1 MCGNALYKKCSAFPQ
16 KADVCPS
23 DEMPLASQNS
33 LNFRM
38 EILSAEQIR
47 AWDEYTMQHE
57 PITSIDLME
66 RAAGSCLSWLEKA
79 GYLGRSFSIYC
90 GKGNNGGD
98 GLALARMLSSL
109 ECAVSVHI
117 LEFGHIGTE
126 DFQANLAL
134 LHETPVEVRF
144 VQTEEHFHPVPAG
157 DMLIDA
163 LFGSGLNRKLE
174 GVAAALVDHLNRSG
188 NEIIAIDIPSGLF
201 VSKSSKGNTVVRAT
215 HTLSFQVYK
224 PAFLMPENEAWVG
237 EVHILDIGLHP
248 GFLQKTNSDAEL
260 LDAAIIGAI
269 YKPRKSFAHKGNFGH
284 ALLVTG
290 AYGKIGAAVLSGRAC
305 LRTGAGLVTILVPRC
320 GYSII
325 QTTLPEA
332 MVLTDEDEKIHTTL
346 PPGGHGGDLG
356 SGGIQHS
363 GSGAAAGGDGDSR
376 LAATGPDAALDKY
389 SVVGVGPGLGQDPR
403 TVAFMWE
410 LLRRYR
416 KPMVVDADALNI
428 LGANPE
434 MMGLLPP
441 YSILSPHPK
450 EFERLFGPS
459 TDDYA
464 RLDKAR
470 EMARQHQC
478 IIILKGHYTFI
489 AMPGGKSYFNS
500 TGNAGMA
507 KGGSGDVL
515 TGILTALLGQSYSPG
530 EAALLGV
537 YLHGLAGDLAAAAD
551 SQESMLPTD
560 LTDQLGNAFRLIQ
573 KSQ

>member
-1 MCGNALYKKCSAFPQ
+1 
-16 KADVCPS
+16 
-23 DEMPLASQNS
+23 
-33 LNFRM
+33 M
-38 EILSAEQIR
+38 EIFSAEQIR

-57 PITSIDLME
+57 PIASIDLME
-66 RAAGSCLSWLEKA
+66 RAASSCLSWLEKA
-79 GYLGRSFSIYC
+79 GYLGQSFSIYC

-98 GLALARMLSSL
+98 GLALARMLSL
-109 ECAVSVHI
+109 LDCTVTVYI

-134 LHETPVEVRF
+134 LHQTPVEVRF
-144 VQTEEHFHPVPAG
+144 VQSEEHFHPIPAG
-157 DMLIDA
+157 DILIDA

-174 GVAAALVDHLNRSG
+174 GVTARLVEHLNQSG

-201 VSKSSKGNTVVRAT
+201 VSRSSKGNTIVRAT

-237 EVHILDIGLHP
+237 QVHILDIGLHP
-248 GFLQKTNSDAEL
+248 GFLQKTNSEAEL
-260 LDAAIIGAI
+260 LDLALIGAI
-269 YKPRKSFAHKGNFGH
+269 YKPRNSFAHKGNFGH
-284 ALLVTG
+284 ALLITG
-290 AYGKIGAAVLSGRAC
+290 SYGKLGASVLSGRSC
-305 LRTGAGLVTILVPRC
+305 LKTGAGLVTILVPGC
-320 GYSII
+320 GYNII

-332 MVLTDEDEKIHTTL
+332 MVLTDDDEKVHTAL
-346 PPGGHGGDLG
+346 PPAEGG
-356 SGGIQHS
+356 SGTS
-363 GSGAAAGGDGDSR
+363 
-376 LAATGPDAALDKY
+376 ATGGTDAALDKY
-389 SVVGVGPGLGQDPR
+389 SVVGVGPGMGQDPR
-403 TVAFMWE
+403 TIAFLWE

-428 LGANPE
+428 LGAHPE
-434 MMGLLPP
+434 MMDLLPP
-441 YSILSPHPK
+441 YSILTPHPK

-459 TDDYA
+459 PDDYA

-470 EMARQHQC
+470 EMARKHQC
-478 IIILKGHYTFI
+478 IIVLKGHYTFI

-507 KGGSGDVL
+507 KGGSGDAL

-560 LTDQLGNAFRLIQ
+560 LTNHLGNAFQIIQ
-573 KSQ
+573 KRQ